1 MTYQKCECK
10 QNGYLETACNAL
22 QQAVEL
28 HPTKRSKGLYA
39 QSRVRLSDN
48 QSLGTVLLLKSG
60 DFIDNGIGLNYCP
73 FCGNK
78 VRDLKNEVVKRDYE
92 VMKALYE
99 TDLENRDKAIS
110 ELLEFV
116 EEVRRTGDTRLANM
130 AIAVIAKTK
139 GEE

>member
-92 VMKALYE
+92 VMKAFYE
-99 TDLENRDKAIS
+99 TDLEGRDKAIS

-116 EEVRRTGDTRLANM
+116 EEVRRTGDTRLASM
-130 AIAVIAKTK
+130 AIAVIAKAK
-139 GEE
+139 GEA